1 MSMAYDIRK
10 IDSQWGREYYLR
22 DGMNWLVPV
31 LFTPYFDWGYNLK
44 RDMNGK
50 FIDTPLTI
58 LATGIKRVWQDRGR
72 IIRKDLWHN
81 EE

>member
-1 MSMAYDIRK
+1 MAYDIRK
-10 IDSQWGREYYLR
+10 IDSQWGREYYHR

-31 LFTPYFDWGYNLK
+31 LFTPYFDWEYNLK
-44 RDMNGK
+44 RDVSGK

-58 LATGIKRVWQDRGR
+58 MATGIKRVWQDKGR
-72 IIRKDLWHN
+72 IIKKDFYHD